1 MVLKGQRLACTKNE
15 IEKPVMYDRTI
26 AMDKKL
32 SMYDTLDNIDTM
44 LFKGILEVNEAGA
57 EIEKCLRKLIAV

>member
-1 MVLKGQRLACTKNE
+1 MIRGIHVLSA
-15 IEKPVMYDRTI
+15 
-26 AMDKKL
+26 
-32 SMYDTLDNIDTM
+32 DTM

>member
-1 MVLKGQRLACTKNE
+1 
-15 IEKPVMYDRTI
+15 
-26 AMDKKL
+26 MDKKL

-44 LFKGILEVNEAGA
+44 LFKGIIEVNEARA

>member
-1 MVLKGQRLACTKNE
+1 MYKNE

-32 SMYDTLDNIDTM
+32 SVYDTLDNIDTM
-44 LFKGILEVNEAGA
+44 LFKGIIEVNEARA
-57 EIEKCLRKLIAV
+57 EIEKCIRKLITV

>member
-1 MVLKGQRLACTKNE
+1 MYKNE

-44 LFKGILEVNEAGA
+44 LFKGILEVNGAGA